1 MISPGL
7 LEKFQAAQERE
18 AVKTAEEMA
27 ARADFKLQVNFHSS
41 RSIHKPLIF
50 SVSVWES
57 GKRLH
62 GGGDTSCSFCWRQ
75 RGAKAV
81 VPTNEVTMQKSSPQG
96 CKGIILPR
104 HVSGAFALC
113 PHCMARHR
121 TTDIGDTILYSTYVD
136 DCAALLYKYWLKL
149 GGNADVVLQ
158 YSASDVR
165 QKTLQGGDKLRRHR
179 ENRGA
184 LSIYP
189 LANILKD
196 TLTGA
201 SVEGRIRAFVL
212 A

>member
-1 MISPGL
+1 MIDAGL
-7 LEKFQAAQERE
+7 VKKFEAKIAAE
-18 AVKTAEEMA
+18 AEKTAEEMA
-27 ARADFKLQVNFHSS
+27 ARAAFKLQVNFHSS

-57 GKRLH
+57 AKRLH

-104 HVSGAFALC
+104 HVSGAFAIC

-121 TTDIGDTILYSTYVD
+121 TTEIGDTILYSVFVD
-136 DCAALLYKYWLKL
+136 DCAAILYQYWLKL
-149 GGNADVVLQ
+149 GGNADVVIQ
-158 YSASDVR
+158 YNSRDVR
-165 QKTLQGGDKLRRHR
+165 QTTLASSDKLRRAR
-179 ENRGA
+179 EDRGA
-184 LSIYP
+184 LSVYP

-201 SVEGRIRAFVL
+201 SVEGRLRAFIL